1 MKTKVT
7 VGNTI
12 FSSKAET
19 WEENSN
25 QEKSN
30 QQLELKFQCKIPAE
44 KDLTVNQLSWS

>member
-25 QEKSN
+25 QEKT
-30 QQLELKFQCKIPAE
+30 KITQKE
-44 KDLTVNQLSWS
+44 WKKGG